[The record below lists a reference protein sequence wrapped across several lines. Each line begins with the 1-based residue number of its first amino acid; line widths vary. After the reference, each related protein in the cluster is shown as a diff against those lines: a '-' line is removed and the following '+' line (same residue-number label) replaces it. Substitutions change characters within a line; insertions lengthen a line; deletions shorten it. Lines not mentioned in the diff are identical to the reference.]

1 MLNDAKDDEGNEI
14 TVGGHP
20 FDDLALS
27 ELLNKIVDKYDYAVD
42 EYLAIKYMIDSQ
54 FEITYTFVK
63 RQAILY
69 LIFFFIPMLLQI
81 FYLDNNPE
89 YVLYCNHSCLF
100 ISILFLGV
108 EFIQLD

>member
-1 MLNDAKDDEGNEI
+1 MMNIKVDHFSLNFKSFVLKSKINEFNEMLNDAKDDEGNEI

-63 RQAILY
+63 R
-69 LIFFFIPMLLQI
+69 
-81 FYLDNNPE
+81 
-89 YVLYCNHSCLF
+89 
-100 ISILFLGV
+100 
-108 EFIQLD
+108 